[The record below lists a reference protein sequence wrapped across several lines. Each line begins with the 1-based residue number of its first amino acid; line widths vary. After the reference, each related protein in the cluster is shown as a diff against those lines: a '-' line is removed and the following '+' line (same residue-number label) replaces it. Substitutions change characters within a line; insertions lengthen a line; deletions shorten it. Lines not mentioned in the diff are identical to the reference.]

1 MIGELPMPYAG
12 FHNYFPEIGRRETR
26 AVIIRDPS
34 LPLPPGEYG
43 LIEMYCDE
51 PGCDCRRV
59 FFYVAASFRKGPE
72 AVVAYGWEDEAF
84 YARWMKLD
92 DPVMLKA
99 LKGPTLNLG
108 SPQSDLAPAILD
120 LIENV
125 VLKDEAY
132 IERLKRH
139 YRMFRDV
146 VDGKA
151 PRQPKPGAAPASGPV
166 GVLTSGP
173 YPRLVTVPAEAAG
186 PTGKP
191 GRNDL
196 CPCGSGRKYKKCCM
210 GKESRA

>member
-1 MIGELPMPYAG
+1 MPYAG
-12 FHNYFPEIGRRETR
+12 FHNFFPEIARRETR
-26 AVIIRDPS
+26 SVAITDPS

-59 FFYVAASFRKGPE
+59 FLCVTASFRKGPE

-84 YARWMKLD
+84 YARWMKDD
-92 DPVMLKA
+92 DPLVLKT

-108 SPQSDLAPAILD
+108 SPASELALAILD
-120 LIENV
+120 LIEDV

-146 VDGKA
+146 VDGKDARRTRSDVA
-151 PRQPKPGAAPASGPV
+151 PKGGTVRAA
-166 GVLTSGP
+166 TSGP
-173 YPRLVTVPAEAAG
+173 HPRLMTVPAE
-186 PTGKP
+186 PTGSKGKA
-191 GRNDL
+191 GRNDP

-210 GKESRA
+210 GKQ